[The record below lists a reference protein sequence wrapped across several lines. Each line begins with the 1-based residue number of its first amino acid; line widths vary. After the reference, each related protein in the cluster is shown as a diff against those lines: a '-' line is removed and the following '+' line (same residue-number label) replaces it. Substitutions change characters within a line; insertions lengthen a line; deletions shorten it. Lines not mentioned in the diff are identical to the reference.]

1 MAVTEII
8 QFGASPSRTVDD
20 TIQKAVKA
28 LKGVKSPQQFVLG
41 TQVQDK
47 GAVQITTEW
56 DGIQDYANFAA
67 TPEFTSFLK
76 FVSSTYGEPYRIFHV
91 ALDRSAFG
99 ADGPATANVVEYV
112 QTYFPASRVTPEF
125 QKQVEA
131 DFARFDEIYRKGA
144 TGGESWAFG
153 WVLEEQE
160 HEAIKDEKAKCFF
173 VTRGWDS
180 MDLFEQSVQNDAYK
194 EAIPLLFAWNAPFKL
209 VGVHFAAR
217 SSNLET
223 NKMVVACRTQSPGR
237 FRGCSM
243 IVDGSFAGPIK
254 KF

>member
-8 QFGASPSRTVDD
+8 QFGAGPRPTVDD

-28 LKGVKSPQQFVLG
+28 LKDVKSPQHFVLG

-47 GAVQITTEW
+47 GAVQITSEW

-67 TPEFTSFLK
+67 IPEFTSFLK
-76 FVSSTYGEPYRIFHV
+76 SVSSTYGHPHSVFHV

-112 QTYFPASRVTPEF
+112 QTYFPAPRVTPEF

-153 WVLEEQE
+153 WVLEEQG
-160 HEAIKDEKAKCFF
+160 HEDIRDEKAKCFF

-180 MDLFEQSVQNDAYK
+180 MDLFQQSVQNDAYK
-194 EAIPLLFAWNAPFKL
+194 EAIPLLLAWNAPFKM
-209 VGVHFAAR
+209 VGGCFAVR
-217 SSNLET
+217 DNVWLINGSGMSSA
-223 NKMVVACRTQSPGR
+223 KS
-237 FRGCSM
+237 
-243 IVDGSFAGPIK
+243 
-254 KF
+254 